1 MKQIYIII
9 VVFFSFYTVS
19 VKSQDFLSNNSGL
32 VSIKDGAFISVLG
45 DVYLE
50 NNGIF
55 DNSDTIFFTND
66 WINNAGNTGFSSIG
80 EGFVYMI
87 GEDQRIRGV
96 DETHF
101 YNLLLRTGGTKFGD
115 LDVYVDGFLD
125 LAFLEMNMDTNVVY
139 VTDPALDAT
148 RNTTGFVSSLE
159 NGGISRVTNQN
170 DVYLFP
176 VGSTIYDTIYRP
188 IEITTTDAPQT
199 YRVRFADTDATY
211 EGYDRD
217 KRALLICDIN
227 ENYYHKIWQDMGADS
242 IDIRFLYKSAV
253 DGTKW
258 NDIVHWK
265 NVQEW
270 QHAPADTQ
278 ILGTPWDILDVYNWG
293 DFSTPNYAL
302 AHTKPHYA
310 DAGPDTTI
318 YLLDTIQLQASGGD
332 FYTWEPA
339 YPISC
344 TDCSNPLF
352 WHDSTATMWVLVEDL
367 DNCKDIDSITVTV
380 DERMTQEGPFIPSGI
395 SPNGDGVND
404 FWYIRWLYRYPDNS
418 VTILNRWEDIV
429 YQTDNYQNDWY
440 GTWNGKKLPEGTY
453 FYILKIK
460 ENGEVTQNYT
470 GPITI
475 IE

>member
-148 RNTTGFVSSLE
+148 RNTMGFVSSLE

-199 YRVRFADTDATY
+199 YR
-211 EGYDRD
+211 
-217 KRALLICDIN
+217 
-227 ENYYHKIWQDMGADS
+227 
-242 IDIRFLYKSAV
+242 
-253 DGTKW
+253 
-258 NDIVHWK
+258 
-265 NVQEW
+265 
-270 QHAPADTQ
+270 
-278 ILGTPWDILDVYNWG
+278 
-293 DFSTPNYAL
+293 
-302 AHTKPHYA
+302 
-310 DAGPDTTI
+310 
-318 YLLDTIQLQASGGD
+318 
-332 FYTWEPA
+332 
-339 YPISC
+339 
-344 TDCSNPLF
+344 
-352 WHDSTATMWVLVEDL
+352 
-367 DNCKDIDSITVTV
+367 
-380 DERMTQEGPFIPSGI
+380 
-395 SPNGDGVND
+395 
-404 FWYIRWLYRYPDNS
+404 
-418 VTILNRWEDIV
+418 
-429 YQTDNYQNDWY
+429 
-440 GTWNGKKLPEGTY
+440 
-453 FYILKIK
+453 
-460 ENGEVTQNYT
+460 
-470 GPITI
+470 
-475 IE
+475 